1 MSHADVQAEKAVLG
15 AVLASATRAQVGD
28 LRPEDFSEPAHQ
40 HIWEAVCGLFAQ
52 GASVDHLSLSESLKV
67 RGRLV
72 EVGGPAYIMR
82 LDVSED
88 GHHRFWSDTSVR
100 QHVAILKDRAMR
112 RALAAHGKRLEAA
125 SYDLNLRPD
134 IIASSA
140 VQALLA
146 SETRTQEEPPDIDI
160 AELAE
165 QWFDFMERVASGVPT
180 GLDNGFQLRTGIEVL
195 DTLFAFVNNLNVIGG
210 RASMGKTALVAEIIW
225 NWLRSDIRGGIVG
238 LEDGTKWLTR
248 RHLSR
253 SLGLPVAN
261 IGACRLHEHQM
272 GHLQDWMDRTSAMYR
287 KSLKIHRAGGIDAP
301 GLIALVQRWIGDGLR
316 WIVID
321 HGLRVSYGEDKRYD
335 RKIGITLDQLAT
347 LGDRHKVAIIV
358 NWHLNRDGED
368 EVRPKMRDYKES
380 GYLDAAARAMLGL
393 WEQKARPGFLLATGV
408 KATEGKRDWTVA
420 IPRDAEHALVHSVG
434 GYEVDFAGEAQ
445 AAKEAAATEKQARAG
460 GARNRLL
467 GGGNEVR

>member
-1 MSHADVQAEKAVLG
+1 MSHADPQAEKAVLA
-15 AVLASATRAQVGD
+15 AVLAEVATRAHVGD
-28 LRPEDFSEPAHQ
+28 VKASDFSLAPLAKT
-40 HIWEAVCGLFAQ
+40 WEAVLSLYAQ
-52 GASVDHLSLSESLKV
+52 GKATDYLTVADQLRAMGWLTD
-67 RGRLV
+67 V
-72 EVGGPAYIMR
+72 EAALGGAGGLQR
-82 LDVSED
+82 LD
-88 GHHRFWSDTSVR
+88 DTGRALYLSGASIT
-100 QHVAILKDRAMR
+100 QHVAIMKDRAMR
-112 RALAAHGKRLEAA
+112 RRLAAHAKALEA
-125 SYDLNLRPD
+125 STYDLNVRPEV
-134 IIASSA
+134 IASGA

-146 SETRTQEEPPDIDI
+146 AEVSTQEEPPDIDI

-165 QWFDFMERVASGVPT
+165 QWFAFMERVDSGVPL
-180 GLDNGFQLRTGIEVL
+180 GLDNGFQLKTGIEVL
-195 DTLFAFVNNLNVIGG
+195 DVLFSFVNNLNVVGG

-225 NWLRSDIRGGIVG
+225 NWLCADIRGGIVG

-253 SLGLPVAN
+253 SLGLPVAS

-272 GHLQDWMDRTSAMYR
+272 GHMQSWMERTSTLYR
-287 KSLKIHRAGGIDAP
+287 KNLRIHRAGGIDAP
-301 GLIALVQRWIGDGLR
+301 GLLSLVQRWIGDGLR
-316 WIVID
+316 WIVVD

-393 WEQKARPGFLLATGV
+393 WEQKSRSGHLLVTGV

-420 IPRDAEHALVHSVG
+420 IERDSEHALVHSTS
-434 GYEVDFAGEAQ
+434 GYEVDFEAE
-445 AAKEAAATEKQARAG
+445 AREAKEAAAAEKQNRMG
-460 GARNRLL
+460 GSKAKLF
-467 GGGNEVR
+467 GT